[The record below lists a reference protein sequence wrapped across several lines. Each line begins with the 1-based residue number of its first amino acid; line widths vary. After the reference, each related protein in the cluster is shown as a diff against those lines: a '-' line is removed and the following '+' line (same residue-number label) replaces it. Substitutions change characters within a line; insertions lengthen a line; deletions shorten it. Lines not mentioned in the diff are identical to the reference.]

1 MRFGGVGE
9 PVGPVDVGG
18 DGTLGKQL
26 DEIGE
31 ILSEPVRVV
40 RDDPSRDIVTISG
53 NLTDDP
59 ELKYTP
65 AALWPTS
72 HGRDRP
78 RARRRD
84 LAQWQHQLLRVNCW
98 RQLAEHVTDSLA
110 KGDCTMIVGWLRSR
124 S

>member
-1 MRFGGVGE
+1 MAGAEFAVRFGGVGE

-59 ELKYTP
+59 RAEVHP
-65 AALWPTS
+65 SGALANFRMAVTARVRDGETWRNGDTSYFASTAGGSSPSTSPTS
-72 HGRDRP
+72 WP
-78 RARRRD
+78 RAT
-84 LAQWQHQLLRVNCW
+84 AP
-98 RQLAEHVTDSLA
+98 
-110 KGDCTMIVGWLRSR
+110 
-124 S
+124 